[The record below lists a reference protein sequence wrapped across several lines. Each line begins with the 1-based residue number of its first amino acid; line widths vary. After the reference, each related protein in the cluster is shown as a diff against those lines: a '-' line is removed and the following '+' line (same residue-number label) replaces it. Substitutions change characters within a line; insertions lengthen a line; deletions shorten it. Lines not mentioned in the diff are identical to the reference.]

1 MIIDVFNH
9 FYPKEYVRALPRP
22 LPNEE
27 KKMILG
33 ENARK
38 LLRIK

>member
-1 MIIDVFNH
+1 LDGRV
-9 FYPKEYVRALPRP
+9 PAEELGYVETE
-22 LPNEE
+22 EE

-38 LLRIK
+38 LVSWLGSSEISS